1 MAATINPRRGTEN
14 NNAKI
19 TDEDV
24 RYIRREAEAG
34 RTGADLARQF
44 GISTRAA
51 RAVINYETWIH
62 VHG

>member
-1 MAATINPRRGTEN
+1 MAATKNPRRGTDN

-19 TDEDV
+19 TPEQV
-24 RYIRREAEAG
+24 RYIRREAAAG

>member
-1 MAATINPRRGTEN
+1 MAATKNPRRGTDN

-19 TDEDV
+19 TPEQV
-24 RYIRREAEAG
+24 RYIRREAAAG
-34 RTGADLARQF
+34 RTGADLGRQF

-62 VHG
+62 VHE